1 MERAEPGRE
10 ECMSKRGTTG
20 ELGLGWVDVVAI
32 LFVVAVLAYSFG
44 EIATG
49 RLQELAKEANRVA
62 AAVTE
67 TVEAE
72 RAGDE
77 G

>member
-1 MERAEPGRE
+1 
-10 ECMSKRGTTG
+10 MSKRGTTG

-32 LFVVAVLAYSFG
+32 LFVVGVLAYSFG

-67 TVEAE
+67 TVETE

>member
-1 MERAEPGRE
+1 MP
-10 ECMSKRGTTG
+10 KRGTTG

>member
-1 MERAEPGRE
+1 
-10 ECMSKRGTTG
+10 MSKRGTTG

-49 RLQELAKEANRVA
+49 RLQELAKEATRVA

-67 TVEAE
+67 TVETE
-72 RAGDE
+72 ETEPGGDE